1 LIQDERGST
10 AVETVLAMTVLV
22 PLLFSIVG
30 FGDLLQRWLGQD
42 AATAQAARLA
52 GEVGG
57 DTPEVRA
64 LLAEALRG
72 TGIDPARAQVSIAP
86 ARVGWREPI
95 TVRVATHHRV
105 PVPFL
110 THFEVPL
117 RSQFVSRGE
126 VNR

>member
-1 LIQDERGST
+1 MTGERGSA

-42 AATAQAARLA
+42 AAAAQAARLA

-57 DTPEVRA
+57 DAPEVRQ
-64 LLAEALRG
+64 LLAEELLAA
-72 TGIDPARAQVSIAP
+72 GIDASQSDVLIAP
-86 ARVGWREPI
+86 SRVGWREPV
-95 TVRVATHHRV
+95 TVQVATRHSL
-105 PVPFL
+105 PIPFVAS
-110 THFEVPL
+110 FGVVL
-117 RSQFVSRGE
+117 RSTFVSRGE

>member
-1 LIQDERGST
+1 M
-10 AVETVLAMTVLV
+10 AVSVLV

-42 AATAQAARLA
+42 AATAQAARFA

-64 LLAEALRG
+64 FLAEALRDG
-72 TGIDPARAQVSIAP
+72 GIDAGRAEVSITP
-86 ARVGWREPI
+86 ARVGWREPVS
-95 TVRVATHHRV
+95 VRVATRHRL
-105 PVPFL
+105 PIPFL
-110 THFEVPL
+110 ANFEIVL
-117 RSQFVSRGE
+117 RSQFVARGE